1 MTSQDLQSCKDQSD
15 IDALLGDDGDDDYDD
30 NDDVDG
36 DGDDDDDAQDL
47 CLYLHGACRGG
58 CRVGRRRCWKGEL
71 TLGLVGGR
79 VMVIM
84 VIKVIMVVIVVD
96 S

>member
-1 MTSQDLQSCKDQSD
+1 M
-15 IDALLGDDGDDDYDD
+15 DGDD
-30 NDDVDG
+30 
-36 DGDDDDDAQDL
+36 DDDDDAQDL